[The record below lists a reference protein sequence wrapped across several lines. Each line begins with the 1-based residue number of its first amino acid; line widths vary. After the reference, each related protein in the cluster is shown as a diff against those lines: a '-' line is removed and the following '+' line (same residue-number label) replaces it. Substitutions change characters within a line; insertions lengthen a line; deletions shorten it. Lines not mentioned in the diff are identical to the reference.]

1 MSKKLDFNK
10 LTDKELYSHLNS
22 FYKLNINFWL
32 IVHVPEVANWG
43 GEYLLRKK
51 LQRLSKEKAE
61 EYLEILSAPVKF
73 SFFQQE
79 ELDLLKLDYIKN
91 KEVQLKKDENSF
103 LKLLPELINKQNF
116 KGEPQEAKVYV
127 GIEGIKTLYQE
138 ILNQFSKGDE
148 YLAMTFSNS
157 SLDNPSII
165 GMFQKFHQKRGE
177 TKAKAKILS
186 NNQDTLTI
194 EKMNYSSTPLY
205 EFRITKQVL
214 PTGIAI
220 AKNMVITFNWGKNPT
235 AFVINCKENAN
246 QYRKF
251 FYDTWKEAKPV
262 KK

>member
-1 MSKKLDFNK
+1 MNTAVLEEIGFTKGEIKVYFTLLDLGNTTSGPIILKSRVARSKVYEIL
-10 LTDKELYSHLNS
+10 E
-22 FYKLNINFWL
+22 
-32 IVHVPEVANWG
+32 
-43 GEYLLRKK
+43 
-51 LQRLSKEKAE
+51 RLKEKGLVTE
-61 EYLEILSAPVKF
+61 SIQRNTKY
-73 SFFQQE
+73 FQAASPE
-79 ELDLLKLDYIKN
+79 RILDYIKN